1 MLPPPPTA
9 IPGGFSTT
17 LLGIAGDATGCSSP
31 RGCCDVEMRMFSE
44 ISAVSILLMQPLS
57 GFPFLVWPLSWC
69 AHPSM
74 IVCNHTFQLFESS
87 SAKLFTLPRTHQ
99 DPLSLQEPFTCPQ
112 IPSFPLSR
120 FILEDPSHS
129 RVSCDAYK
137 LSKEKQKM
145 IPVSQVCLASLSFV
159 CSCANYVAAP

>member
-1 MLPPPPTA
+1 MLILSLSPFSVAAPTHCYTWWFLHHS
-9 IPGGFSTT
+9 PWHCWRCY
-17 LLGIAGDATGCSSP
+17 GCSSP
-31 RGCCDVEMRMFSE
+31 RGCCDVELRMFSE
-44 ISAVSILLMQPLS
+44 ISAGSILLIQPLS

-69 AHPSM
+69 AYPSM
-74 IVCNHTFQLFESS
+74 IVCNHTFQLFESR
-87 SAKLFTLPRTHQ
+87 SAKLFILPGTHQ

-137 LSKEKQKM
+137 LSREKQKM
-145 IPVSQVCLASLSFV
+145 IPVSTSLFPCLL
-159 CSCANYVAAP
+159 